1 MKIKPDVRLV
11 VDEVPISLRQIQVL
25 IAIASTNS
33 QNQAAR
39 ILGISVP
46 VLHRHI
52 KDMEGKVGV
61 DLISTTPQG
70 TELTESGREIIEA
83 YKKLENRLK
92 VRQKPIVACSP
103 IYSHLVLEAVS
114 AVERE
119 DYEIDMLVGDDEL
132 NNQYL
137 NMGLVGVVVFDDP
150 IYVYRER
157 EAYQKPEIVEIV
169 KDTLIHVYRG
179 DKYLRYKYGAQRI
192 GFSNLDLEGVNY
204 KIMGETR
211 DYKQLI
217 KSGYSFFINRNLAIR
232 EGLDLESYTPS
243 NMLIHSIFAMRIGGG
258 EELDALMHRLSRV
271 HEK

>member
-1 MKIKPDVRLV
+1 MKILPEVRLV
-11 VDEVPISLRQIQVL
+11 VDDVPISFRQIQVL
-25 IAIASTNS
+25 VTIASTKS

-46 VLHRHI
+46 VLHRHL
-52 KDMEGKVGV
+52 KELEEKLDV
-61 DLISTTPQG
+61 DLISTTPRG
-70 TELTESGREIIEA
+70 TELTKDGREILEA

-103 IYSHLVLEAVS
+103 IFSHLVSEAVS
-114 AVERE
+114 SVERGG
-119 DYEIDMLVGDDEL
+119 YEIDMLVGDDEL
-132 NNQYL
+132 NNHYL

-150 IYVYRER
+150 IYAYRER
-157 EAYQKPEIVEIV
+157 ESYQKPEIVEIV
-169 KDTLIHVYRG
+169 KDTLIHVYHG
-179 DKYLRYKYGAQRI
+179 KKYLRYKYGAQRI

-204 KIMGETR
+204 KIVGETR

-217 KSGYSFFINRNLAIR
+217 KSGHSFFINRSLAIR
-232 EGLDLESYTPS
+232 EGLDLESHKQS
-243 NMLIHSIFAMRIGGG
+243 KMLIHSIFAMRIGGG

>member
-1 MKIKPDVRLV
+1 MV
-11 VDEVPISLRQIQVL
+11 VDDVPNSFRQIQVL
-25 IAIASTNS
+25 IAISSTNS

-52 KDMEGKVGV
+52 KDMEEKVGV

-83 YKKLENRLK
+83 YRKLENRIM

-114 AVERE
+114 GVERE
-119 DYEIDMLVGDDEL
+119 GYEIDMLIGDDEL

-157 EAYQKPEIVEIV
+157 EAYQKPEVVELV
-169 KDTLIHVYRG
+169 KDTLIHVYN
-179 DKYLRYKYGAQRI
+179 DNKYLRYKYGAQRI

-204 KIMGETR
+204 EIVGETR
-211 DYKQLI
+211 DYKQLLI
-217 KSGYSFFINRNLAIR
+217 SGHSFFLNRSLVIR
-232 EGLDLESYTPS
+232 EGLDLESHEPS
-243 NMLIHSIFAMRIGGG
+243 KMLIHSIFAMRIGEG
-258 EELDALMHRLSRV
+258 EELDALMRRLSRV

>member
-1 MKIKPDVRLV
+1 MKIHPEVRLV
-11 VDEVPISLRQIQVL
+11 VDDVPISFRQIQVL
-25 IAIASTNS
+25 ITIASTNS

-52 KDMEGKVGV
+52 KDMEEKVGV
-61 DLISTTPQG
+61 DLISTTPRG
-70 TELTESGREIIEA
+70 SELTESGREILEV
-83 YKKLENRLK
+83 YKKLEKRMK
-92 VRQKPIVACSP
+92 DRQKPIVACSP
-103 IYSHLVLEAVS
+103 IFSHLVLQAVS

-119 DYEIDMLVGDDEL
+119 NYEIDMLIGDDEL

-150 IYVYRER
+150 EYVYRER

-169 KDTLIHVYRG
+169 KDTLIHVYHG
-179 DKYLRYKYGAQRI
+179 NKYLRYKYGAQRI

-204 KIMGETR
+204 KIVGETR
-211 DYKQLI
+211 DYRQLL
-217 KSGYSFFINRNLAIR
+217 KSGYSYFLNRSLAIR
-232 EGLDLESYTPS
+232 EGLDLESYKPS
-243 NMLIHSIFAMRIGGG
+243 KMLIHSIFAMRTGYG
-258 EELDALMHRLSRV
+258 EELDALMQRLSRV